1 MESQRSQQNGTATDT
16 ALKLGLPQ
24 PQIVERNYAWSD
36 RIGWSCHY
44 GAIETA
50 ARYAGVAI
58 RPESFDASWDHG
70 CARPWT
76 PLSGSVMCCG
86 APEWTRLPVIAWR
99 DDVARRFSRDGARDV
114 RLAGAPILYADDGP
128 VQRIPGSLLVM
139 PMHTLPGER
148 LEDRSFLQHYADD
161 VARHAGSYS
170 TVVASIHS
178 SCVSNGMW
186 IQEFKSHSIP
196 VILGASWA
204 DVNALVRMRR
214 LFSSFESMTTNGWG
228 SHVAYALAFGCRVSI
243 HGPAP
248 EINREQLLRD
258 ETWRRSPKDL
268 DEVLQAAAE
277 RRDLAYLADHCRP
290 PDAAVADVEKGRFL
304 IGADHQLSRT
314 EMKAML
320 ADVTRLRFPKMV
332 WNTKQLGKRVL
343 RRLMRLR

>member
-1 MESQRSQQNGTATDT
+1 MESQRSQQNGTMTDT

-24 PQIVERNYAWSD
+24 PRIVERDFARSD

-58 RPESFDASWDHG
+58 RPESFDASWAHG
-70 CARPWT
+70 CVPPWT
-76 PLSGSVMCCG
+76 SLSGAMMCCC
-86 APEWTRLPVIAWR
+86 APEWTRLPVLAWR
-99 DDVARRFSRDGARDV
+99 DDHARRFSLDGARDV

-139 PMHTLPGER
+139 PMHSLAGER
-148 LEDRSFLQHYADD
+148 LEDRSFLQRYADD
-161 VARHAGSYS
+161 IARHAGSFSYI
-170 TVVASIHS
+170 VASIHS
-178 SCVSNGMW
+178 CCVSNGMW
-186 IQEFKSHSIP
+186 IPEFRSNSIP
-196 VILGASWA
+196 VTLGASWA

-248 EINREQLLRD
+248 EIKRDQLLQD
-258 ETWRRSPKDL
+258 ESWRRSPKDL
-268 DEVLQAAAE
+268 DEHLQAAAE

-304 IGADHQLSRT
+304 LGADHQLSRT

>member
-1 MESQRSQQNGTATDT
+1 
-16 ALKLGLPQ
+16 
-24 PQIVERNYAWSD
+24 
-36 RIGWSCHY
+36 
-44 GAIETA
+44 
-50 ARYAGVAI
+50 
-58 RPESFDASWDHG
+58 
-70 CARPWT
+70 
-76 PLSGSVMCCG
+76 MCCG

-248 EINREQLLRD
+248 EINREQLLQD

-332 WNTKQLGKRVL
+332 WNTKQLAKRVL